1 MKIKIEID
9 DGLEEEEI
17 VIRCKSLSEDV
28 ISIQKRITD
37 AVNSRMQ
44 LEVRRGEKEYY
55 LTIDEILFFETDE
68 NGVVV
73 HTATQIYEI
82 KHRLYE
88 LEDLLPGNFVR
99 VAKST
104 ILNAHTVRSI
114 NKNITGA
121 SEVEFIG
128 SNKKVFVSRNY
139 LKLLL
144 TKLEE
149 KRLRKV

>member
-104 ILNAHTVRSI
+104 ILNANKVRSI